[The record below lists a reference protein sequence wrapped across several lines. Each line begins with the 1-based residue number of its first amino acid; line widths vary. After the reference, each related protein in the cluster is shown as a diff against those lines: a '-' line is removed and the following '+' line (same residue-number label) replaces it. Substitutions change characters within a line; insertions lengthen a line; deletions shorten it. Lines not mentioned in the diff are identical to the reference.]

1 MALVLQ
7 CVVTIGRRGLFVN
20 SLGDA
25 GKIRMVPVLSISG
38 RAEVHRALKQIFE
51 EFSGT
56 LYPNC
61 RPSLIPCSQAAGAV
75 ALVRD
80 ERIPIVLYDAND
92 LPAGWQ
98 QVAREMGDLPQAPC
112 LVLASAD
119 ESLRTSKCGVYA
131 VIAMPFSNSEVLR
144 IINLAWRHWQD
155 RHGTA
160 AAEPDTRMVS
170 GITRS
175 TEE

>member
-1 MALVLQ
+1 MS
-7 CVVTIGRRGLFVN
+7 

-25 GKIRMVPVLSISG
+25 GKIRTIPVLSVSG
-38 RAEVHRALKQIFE
+38 RAEVHRALEKVFE

-61 RPSLIPCSQAAGAV
+61 RPALIPCSGPGGAA

-80 ERIPIVLYDAND
+80 QKIPIVLYDAD
-92 LPAGWQ
+92 DVPAGWQ
-98 QVAREMGDLPQAPC
+98 QVARELGELPQAPC

-119 ESLRTSKCGVYA
+119 ESLRMSQCGAYA
-131 VIAMPFSNSEVLR
+131 VIAMPISDSEVLR

-155 RHGTA
+155 RHGA
-160 AAEPDTRMVS
+160 ASVEPGIGMLS
-170 GITRS
+170 GTSSS